1 MGGVGGQFPRMVK
14 WSDLHVRARQIIREE
29 FSCRFCQKCI
39 QKQAKNTSEKEAV
52 YRPPPPPPHPTL
64 PSGKISGEGAA
75 AHRLPKS
82 VGINFDLDFCYTHFN
97 WLYKKLGRFPFIR
110 IKMNLKLSTTIT
122 NANLQVFV
130 GSVNKKKVHG
140 ILFLQS

>member
-1 MGGVGGQFPRMVK
+1 MYSK
-14 WSDLHVRARQIIREE
+14 TSE
-29 FSCRFCQKCI
+29 S
-39 QKQAKNTSEKEAV
+39 TSEKEAV
-52 YRPPPPPPHPTL
+52 YRPPPPPTL

-82 VGINFDLDFCYTHFN
+82 LGINFDLDFCYTQFN

-122 NANLQVFV
+122 NVNLQVFV
-130 GSVNKKKVHG
+130 GSVNKKKSSWDFIFAKLKNFSSFSIFTTKKKIVADN
-140 ILFLQS
+140 IQNSSSTSELCIKICLV

>member
-1 MGGVGGQFPRMVK
+1 MQGLGKLSGKSFHVDSVKNVLKNKRKYFRKGGRVQ
-14 WSDLHVRARQIIREE
+14 
-29 FSCRFCQKCI
+29 
-39 QKQAKNTSEKEAV
+39 T
-52 YRPPPPPPHPTL
+52 PPPPPTL

-82 VGINFDLDFCYTHFN
+82 LGINFDLDFCYTHFN

-110 IKMNLKLSTTIT
+110 IKMNRKLSTTIT
-122 NANLQVFV
+122 NVNLQVFV

>member
-1 MGGVGGQFPRMVK
+1 MYSK
-14 WSDLHVRARQIIREE
+14 TSE
-29 FSCRFCQKCI
+29 S
-39 QKQAKNTSEKEAV
+39 TSEKEAV
-52 YRPPPPPPHPTL
+52 YRPPPAPTL

-82 VGINFDLDFCYTHFN
+82 LGINFDLDFCYTHFN

-122 NANLQVFV
+122 NVNLQVFV
-130 GSVNKKKVHG
+130 DSVNKKKSSWDFIFVKLKNFSSFS
-140 ILFLQS
+140 IFTTKKKIVADNIQISSSTSELCIKICLV

>member
-1 MGGVGGQFPRMVK
+1 M
-14 WSDLHVRARQIIREE
+14 HARARQIIGEE

-39 QKQAKNTSEKEAV
+39 KKQAKVLPKRRPCAD
-52 YRPPPPPPHPTL
+52 PPPPTL

-82 VGINFDLDFCYTHFN
+82 LGINFDLDFCYTHFN

-110 IKMNLKLSTTIT
+110 IKMNRKLSTTIT
-122 NANLQVFV
+122 NVNLQVFV

>member
-1 MGGVGGQFPRMVK
+1 MYSK
-14 WSDLHVRARQIIREE
+14 
-29 FSCRFCQKCI
+29 
-39 QKQAKNTSEKEAV
+39 TSEKYFRKGGRV
-52 YRPPPPPPHPTL
+52 QTPPPPHPTL